1 MPQPA
6 PNRFG
11 RPRDKTPPPFHSSLR
26 FPAACVR
33 IAVAVVGARA
43 GLAALEPWS
52 PGAGEIKRSRQRPR
66 QHGALGRDMDTYVRM
81 VPAQRMCMVG
91 CSFPA
96 PPTCRPPLPSQP
108 PGLSKT
114 SPGQSV
120 SRAQH
125 ALVCPGAHRCRH
137 DRCKR
142 HVASVACLTRLFE
155 TCSFFARLHKRSTA
169 SYPDRPACRAIA
181 YSRAVK

>member
-108 PGLSKT
+108 PELSKT

-120 SRAQH
+120 SARPC
-125 ALVCPGAHRCRH
+125 LPRCPPLSSRSLQTSRRIRCLPHTSLRNM
-137 DRCKR
+137 
-142 HVASVACLTRLFE
+142 LL
-155 TCSFFARLHKRSTA
+155 L
-169 SYPDRPACRAIA
+169 RPAAQAFHGLI
-181 YSRAVK
+181 SR